1 MKKGVDFP
9 NENEKNNLP
18 RGVAAAPA
26 FEHGVRGVRG
36 KVVHNW
42 EETIGYYREE
52 GFTGCVLKPYR
63 GASSIDV
70 RVCENEEQLKEAI
83 GNLPNEQVLWVNTDY
98 IVAATEPFNVKP
110 MDVKCFSITFFHPSD
125 KDKVIY
131 IKADCYEEF
140 MKAWKGE

>member
-1 MKKGVDFP
+1 MAKIKVTKINFTDYLKEKVDDMGIDGLFMST
-9 NENEKNNLP
+9 LL
-18 RGVAAAPA
+18 G
-26 FEHGVRGVRG
+26 G
-36 KVVHNW
+36 K
-42 EETIGYYREE
+42 
-52 GFTGCVLKPYR
+52 
-63 GASSIDV
+63 
-70 RVCENEEQLKEAI
+70 EQLKEAI